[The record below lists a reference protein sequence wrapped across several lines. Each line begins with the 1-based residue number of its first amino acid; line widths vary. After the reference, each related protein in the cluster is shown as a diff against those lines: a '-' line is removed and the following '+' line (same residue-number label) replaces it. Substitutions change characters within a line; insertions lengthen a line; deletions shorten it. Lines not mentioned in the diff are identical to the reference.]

1 MARRA
6 DQGKGEDTM
15 REKLDAILQRT
26 RESLEQADRAEAVEN
41 LRVWALGKKGELT
54 GLLRGM
60 GQLPAEERPKMGAM
74 VNEVREQITQLL
86 DERKRT
92 LAAKEQQLRLAAEA
106 VDVTLPGKT
115 MEFGRIHPLRQVQ
128 RDLEAVFTGMGFTV
142 EDGPEV
148 ELDYYNFEMMNI
160 PKNHP
165 ARDMQDSIYINPQI
179 LLRTHTSPTQSRA
192 MQRDPLPIR
201 IVVPGRVYRYDEVD
215 ATHSPIFH
223 QMEGLV
229 VDKGINMGHL
239 KGTLDAFAR
248 AMFGPETRT
257 RLRPS
262 YFPFTEPS
270 AEVDLSCAMC
280 GGKGC
285 NICKGTGWIEVLG
298 SGMVNPRVL
307 QLNGIDPNEYSGFA
321 FGLGL
326 DRIAMIKY
334 GISDIRL
341 FLENDARF
349 LEQF

>member
-1 MARRA
+1 
-6 DQGKGEDTM
+6 M

>member
-1 MARRA
+1 
-6 DQGKGEDTM
+6 M

-86 DERKRT
+86 DERKNA

-106 VDVTLPGKT
+106 VDVTLPGKA
-115 MEFGRIHPLRQVQ
+115 MGFGRIHPLRQVQ

-165 ARDMQDSIYINPQI
+165 ARDMQDSIYINPQM

-239 KGTLDAFAR
+239 KGTLDAFAQ

-307 QLNGIDPNEYSGFA
+307 ELNGIDPNEYSGFA

-341 FLENDARF
+341 FLENDVRF

>member
-1 MARRA
+1 
-6 DQGKGEDTM
+6 M

-106 VDVTLPGKT
+106 VDVTLPGKA